1 MKRREENE
9 AKQREIEEKRK
20 KEAEEKKREE
30 QERLLKQ
37 KEAEKRRHEEQLQQS
52 KLFLQHNSTTSSVL
66 GSAVKSKIDINKFQL
81 PPSGKSIL
89 HASENYNNILS
100 NSTFNKAK
108 PVVMLNKVRNIN
120 LL

>member
-9 AKQREIEEKRK
+9 AKQREMVEKRK

-37 KEAEKRRHEEQLQQS
+37 KEAEKRRHVEQLQQS
-52 KLFLQHNSTTSSVL
+52 RLFLQHNSTTSSVL
-66 GSAVKSKIDINKFQL
+66 GSAVKPKIDNNKFQL

-89 HASENYNNILS
+89 HLSDNYNKILS

-108 PVVMLNKVRNIN
+108 PVVILNKQFF
-120 LL
+120 